1 MNILRI
7 VFPGLMVLGALG
19 SMLINLIEHGSWAIT
34 LQWIGAALLYTAL
47 LVRNTGR

>member
-1 MNILRI
+1 MDIMRV

-19 SMLINLIEHGSWAIT
+19 SMVMNLIERGSGAIT

-47 LVRNTGR
+47 LMRNTGR

>member
-19 SMLINLIEHGSWAIT
+19 SMLINLIEHGSGAIT

-47 LVRNTGR
+47 LLRNT

>member
-19 SMLINLIEHGSWAIT
+19 SMLINLIENGSGAIT

-47 LVRNTGR
+47 LVRNT